1 MKLLIN
7 IIPLLITLLLVGC
20 SNDDYSSIED
30 SGETYFNPPT
40 WIQGEWGGKNSSD
53 IEIIFTKNNVDDKEL
68 PYDWNSKL
76 RAKNLLNPTK
86 LSYVEEEID
95 ENQYNFKIYEPF
107 GDNGY
112 STSNYQFRR
121 IDKNTIAVY
130 FSPTS
135 QSLLF
140 RK

>member
-1 MKLLIN
+1 M
-7 IIPLLITLLLVGC
+7 GC
-20 SNDDYSSIED
+20 SNDDDSSIED
-30 SGETYFNPPT
+30 GGKTYFNPPS
-40 WIQGEWGGKNSSD
+40 WIQGKWGGKNSSE
-53 IEIIFTKNNVDDKEL
+53 IEIIFSKNNVDDKEL
-68 PYDWNSKL
+68 PYDWNSKIK
-76 RAKNLLNPTK
+76 AKNISNPTR

-135 QSLLF
+135 QSLLY